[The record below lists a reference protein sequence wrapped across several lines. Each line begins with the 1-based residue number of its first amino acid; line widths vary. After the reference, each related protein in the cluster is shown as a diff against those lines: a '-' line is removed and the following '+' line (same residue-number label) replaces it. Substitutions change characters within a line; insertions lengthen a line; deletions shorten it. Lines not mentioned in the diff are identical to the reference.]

1 LFVERTL
8 TLTEAL
14 CGFHFALSHLD
25 GRQLLIK
32 TIPGEIIKP
41 GQYKA
46 ISGEGMPHYQRPFM
60 RGMLYIHFSINFP
73 ESGTLTTEQL
83 EIIEDVLPQR
93 SLDELTDM
101 ELDECEDTTLLDVN
115 IDDEMR
121 RKQQQQQHEAYEEE
135 EDDYNS
141 GARAQCAQQ

>member
-1 LFVERTL
+1 
-8 TLTEAL
+8 
-14 CGFHFALSHLD
+14 
-25 GRQLLIK
+25 
-32 TIPGEIIKP
+32 
-41 GQYKA
+41 
-46 ISGEGMPHYQRPFM
+46 M

-93 SLDELTDM
+93 SLDDLTEM
-101 ELDECEDTTLLDVN
+101 ELDECEDTMLLDVN

-135 EDDYNS
+135 EDDYN
-141 GARAQCAQQ
+141 GGPRAQCAQQ